1 MTNEEQDPVSQAQ
14 RALEAWHAIHPDATF
29 AEIERAVEEEL
40 EQVRTQLLQAR
51 TGTRVGEEQPAC
63 RHCGS
68 TMRPRSRRRRT
79 VVLRGDRQLDLDR
92 EYLVCPSCGEGLF
105 PPR

>member
-1 MTNEEQDPVSQAQ
+1 MTSDEQDPVSQAQ
-14 RALEAWHAIHPDATF
+14 RALDAWHAVHPDATF
-29 AEIERAVEEEL
+29 AEIEQAVEAEL
-40 EQVRTQLLQAR
+40 EQVRTHLLQER
-51 TGTRVGEEQPAC
+51 TRARVGETHPAC

-68 TMRPRSRRRRT
+68 TMRPRSRRRRR

-92 EYLVCPSCGEGLF
+92 EYLVCPSCGEGVF